1 MTGESWG
8 KPIHAPLAIR
18 TCRRTIQIMK
28 FKQRSLRTV
37 ARRKGRWPPGHGEA
51 SDADPRAFFKS
62 VTFDTV
68 SIRVSLPLSSSMRVL
83 LTVSIRKL
91 RRVSLFLP
99 LCKYLSKMKSALQSH
114 FTGRNCISHLH
125 FRCQVSSSP
134 RPVSCFPRGFDD
146 DL

>member
-8 KPIHAPLAIR
+8 KFIHAPLAIR

-37 ARRKGRWPPGHGEA
+37 ARRKGRWPSGHGEA
-51 SDADPRAFFKS
+51 SDADPRACFKS

-83 LTVSIRKL
+83 FECFDTQIAPRQLV
-91 RRVSLFLP
+91 FA
-99 LCKYLSKMKSALQSH
+99 ALQIPLQNEICTTITLH
-114 FTGRNCISHLH
+114 RKELYFTLH
-125 FRCQVSSSP
+125 TS
-134 RPVSCFPRGFDD
+134 GAK
-146 DL
+146 